1 MEEKQFTYLI
11 EAYKIAISYTDS
23 FSNRMYSRFNILLTL
38 DVALGGVITG
48 LLGKSSST
56 MYIICALGLILSVI
70 LYLQSAQDKFILK
83 QNITRVNAIRKII
96 EFTLKRDD
104 IPALFSPLDATDTG
118 ASNFTYENIFSWR
131 SNRFSV
137 TRIPVILSFL
147 FIVFWSVVLLI
158 I

>member
-23 FSNRMYSRFNILLTL
+23 FSNCMYSRFNILLTL

-70 LYLQSAQDKFILK
+70 LSMDL
-83 QNITRVNAIRKII
+83 T
-96 EFTLKRDD
+96 
-104 IPALFSPLDATDTG
+104 
-118 ASNFTYENIFSWR
+118 
-131 SNRFSV
+131 
-137 TRIPVILSFL
+137 
-147 FIVFWSVVLLI
+147 LLI
-158 I
+158 NYPLVAA